1 MINFDFKTTVTNVI
15 KEEDLLQYKNK
26 KNEIM
31 EAFQKCDMIGWDK
44 NVSTKNIDSIKQ
56 MMKEVKKNSS
66 LLLVIGIGGSFLGS
80 KALYDMF
87 EHYFSNQFKVIYC
100 GYSLSS
106 NYLSDLLKLLK
117 DKDFTVNVISKSG
130 NTMEIKLAYNLI
142 KEFMQEKYSEEEIK
156 ERIIITTGT
165 SGYLYEEAKKSN
177 YRTLSIPDDIG
188 GRYSM
193 MTDAHLFPLSFNLDI
208 DKFIQGYNDGNT
220 IKKEAYEYAIT
231 RKSLFDKNKLIEN
244 YVSFEPKYEMFI
256 EWLKQLFGESEG
268 KNGKGIFPVSTI
280 FTRDLHSLGQFI
292 QEGNKILFET
302 FIIVRNNSEIKID
315 NTNLNNIN
323 NAVVDAVRNA
333 HYKGDVAVN
342 FIEIDELNEY
352 NMGLLIKFFF
362 YSAAFSS
369 LLFEVNP
376 FDQPGVEVYKS
387 EIKKS
392 LENLKEEG

>member
-44 NVSTKNIDSIKQ
+44 NVSTKNVDFIKQ

-208 DKFIQGYNDGNT
+208 DKFIKGYNDGNT

>member
-1 MINFDFKTTVTNVI
+1 MINFDFKTTVTNVANE
-15 KEEDLLQYKNK
+15 KDLIQYKNK
-26 KNEIM
+26 QTEIM
-31 EAFQKCDMIGWDK
+31 ESFSKCDMIGWDK
-44 NVSTKNIDSIKQ
+44 NVSKENIDSIKQ
-56 MMKEVKKNSS
+56 MMREVKKNSS

-87 EHYFSNQFKVIYC
+87 EHYFSDKFKVIYC

-142 KEFMQEKYSEEEIK
+142 KEFMQKKYSEEEIK
-156 ERIIITTGT
+156 QRIIITTGT
-165 SGYLYEEAKKSN
+165 SGYLYEEAKNNN
-177 YRTLSIPDDIG
+177 YRTLSIPDNIG

-193 MTDAHLFPLSFNLDI
+193 MTDAHLFPLSFNIDI
-208 DKFIQGYNDGNT
+208 SKLIDGYNDGEML
-220 IKKEAYEYAIT
+220 KSKAFEYAIT
-231 RKSLFDKNKLIEN
+231 RKSLFDKNKVVEN

-268 KNGKGIFPVSTI
+268 KDGKGIFPVSTI

-315 NTNLNNIN
+315 ELNLNDIN
-323 NAVVDAVRNA
+323 NSVVDAVRNA
-333 HYKGDVAVN
+333 HYKGNVAVN
-342 FIEIDELNEY
+342 FIEINELNEY
-352 NMGLLIKFFF
+352 NIGSLIRFFF

-376 FDQPGVEVYKS
+376 FNQPGVEVYKK

-392 LENLKEEG
+392 LEKLQ

>member
-208 DKFIQGYNDGNT
+208 DKFIKGYNDGNT

>member
-1 MINFDFKTTVTNVI
+1 MIKFDFKTTTNNVV
-15 KEEDLLQYKNK
+15 KEADLLKYQNK
-26 KNEIM
+26 QNEII
-31 EAFQKCDMIGWDK
+31 EAFSDCDMIGWDRT
-44 NVSTKNIDSIKQ
+44 VSKDNIEDIKQ
-56 MMKEVKKNSS
+56 MVKQIKSNSS

-142 KEFMQEKYSEEEIK
+142 KEFMQKKYSEEEMK
-156 ERIIITTGT
+156 QRIIVTTGT
-165 SGYLYEEAKKSN
+165 SGYLYEEAKSN
-177 YRTLSIPDDIG
+177 DYRTLTIPDDIG

-208 DKFIQGYNDGNT
+208 DKLIDGYNNGKNLKT
-220 IKKEAYEYAIT
+220 EAYEYAIT
-231 RKSLFDKNKLIEN
+231 RRSLFDKNKIIEN

-268 KNGKGIFPVSTI
+268 KNGQGIFPVSTI

-302 FIIVRNNSEIKID
+302 FIIVRNNSDIKI
-315 NTNLNNIN
+315 NNVNLNNIN
-323 NAVVDAVRNA
+323 NTVVDAVRNA

-352 NMGLLIKFFF
+352 NIGSLIRFFF
-362 YSAAFSS
+362 YAAAFSS

-376 FDQPGVEVYKS
+376 FNQPGVEVYKS
-387 EIKKS
+387 EIKKN
-392 LENLKEEG
+392 LENLK

>member
-44 NVSTKNIDSIKQ
+44 NVSTKNVDSIKQ

-66 LLLVIGIGGSFLGS
+66 LLVVIGIGGSFLGS

-208 DKFIQGYNDGNT
+208 DKFIKGYNDGNT

>member
-44 NVSTKNIDSIKQ
+44 NVSTKNVDFIKQ

-208 DKFIQGYNDGNT
+208 DKFIKGYNDGNT

-387 EIKKS
+387 EIKQS

>member
-1 MINFDFKTTVTNVI
+1 MINFDFKTTVTNIVS
-15 KEEDLLQYKNK
+15 KEELLRYKNK
-26 KNEIM
+26 QNEIM
-31 EAFQKCDMIGWDK
+31 ESFSKCYMIGWDK
-44 NVSTKNIDSIKQ
+44 SVSKENIDSIKK

-87 EHYFSNQFKVIYC
+87 EHYFSDKFKVIYC

-130 NTMEIKLAYNLI
+130 NTMEIKLAYNLL
-142 KEFMQEKYSEEEIK
+142 KEFMQKKYSKEEIQK
-156 ERIIITTGT
+156 RIIVTTGT
-165 SGYLYEEAKKSN
+165 SGYLYEEARTNN

-188 GRYSM
+188 GRYSI
-193 MTDAHLFPLSFNLDI
+193 MTDAHLFPLSFNIDI
-208 DKFIQGYNDGNT
+208 DKLIDGYNYGET
-220 IKKEAYEYAIT
+220 AKKEAYEYAIT
-231 RKSLFDKNKLIEN
+231 RRSLFEKNKIVEN

-302 FIIVRNNSEIKID
+302 FVIIRNNSEIKI
-315 NTNLNNIN
+315 NNLNLNNIN
-323 NAVVDAVRNA
+323 NAVVDAVRTA

-352 NMGLLIKFFF
+352 NIGTLIRFFF

-376 FDQPGVEVYKS
+376 FDQPGVEVYKR
-387 EIKKS
+387 EIKKGLDS
-392 LENLKEEG
+392 LK